1 MSIPVDY
8 VARRAQAVRAL
19 SECTDVSGSSG
30 SSGSSG
36 ACALLVSDE
45 ANVRWLTGLSSSNAA
60 VLLRGDATILVT
72 DSRYAGSAVAVPKVQ
87 LTIARD
93 TNREALLA
101 GRTLGGVADDQIQV
115 AYESDCLSAAEAQ
128 RLSTDPELGTL
139 KLIPTRGLI
148 AQLRTVKDSAEL
160 AMIRKACEI
169 STAALASL
177 IDQIRVGM
185 SELTIARTLE
195 YELAAHGAD
204 DRAFPTIAATG
215 PNSATPHHHPTSRPV
230 GRGEILKLDFGAMV
244 GGYHADCTRT
254 FVVGA
259 AATDRQ
265 IEVHQLVQQ
274 AAAAGRAALSSGV
287 AIADVDTAARSVI
300 AAHGLGENF
309 SHGLGHGIGL
319 EIHEPPLLSGATAG
333 TLTPGNVVT
342 IEPGVYLPT
351 EFGVRIED
359 TCVVTDG
366 HAQVLTDFPREL
378 IVIDG

>member
-1 MSIPVDY
+1 MSTPVDY

-19 SECTDVSGSSG
+19 NESTDAD
-30 SSGSSG
+30 G
-36 ACALLVSDE
+36 ASALLVTSE

-60 VLLRGDATILVT
+60 VLVSAETTILVT
-72 DSRYAGSAVAVPKVQ
+72 DSRYGGPAMAVPEVQ
-87 LTIARD
+87 VTIARD
-93 TNREALLA
+93 VSREALVAGMTVGHVA
-101 GRTLGGVADDQIQV
+101 GRQTQI
-115 AYESDCLSAAEAQ
+115 AYEGDCLSAAEAQ
-128 RLSTDPELGTL
+128 RLSADPEFAALM
-139 KLIPTRGLI
+139 LIPTRGLV
-148 AQLRTVKDSAEL
+148 AHLRTVKEPAEL
-160 AMIRKACEI
+160 AMIRRACEI
-169 STAALASL
+169 STAALGAL

-185 SELTIARTLE
+185 SELMIARTLE
-195 YELAAHGAD
+195 YEVALHGAD
-204 DRAFPTIAATG
+204 DRAFPTIAASG
-215 PNSATPHHHPTSRPV
+215 PNSATPHHQPTSRPI
-230 GRGEILKLDFGAMV
+230 GRGEILKVDFGAMI

-274 AAAAGRAALSSGV
+274 AASAGRAALTAGV
-287 AIADVDTAARSVI
+287 AIADVDAAARSVI
-300 AAHGLGENF
+300 SERGLGEYF

-319 EIHEPPLLSGATAG
+319 EIHEPPLLSATTAV
-333 TLTPGNVVT
+333 TLAQGNVVT

-378 IVIDG
+378 IVIGG